1 VYSLPQLYGDF
12 AITGLTTT
20 DNYIKNNGDIVQRVV
35 NAIQKAET
43 YIHTNPSQ
51 ALEIA
56 VKRFPEVKKEIAAKA
71 LERAI
76 QENIIPKSASISDD
90 AWQKAIQLRLEVGDL
105 KNINEMGSYVNN
117 TFAKKAITAK

>member
-20 DNYIKNNGDIVQRVV
+20 EDYIKNNGDSVQRVV

-56 VKRFPEVKKEIAAKA
+56 VRRFPEVKKEIAAKA
-71 LERAI
+71 LERAL
-76 QENIIPKSASISDD
+76 QEGIIPKSTAISDD

-105 KNINEMGSYVNN
+105 KKPTQMSSHVNN
-117 TFAKKAITAK
+117 SFAEKAMRSN